1 MAAATLRLVLITDS
15 APAPVSLPDRT
26 AELDRA
32 RERAIERA
40 LTADVVADL
49 REAVA
54 GLLARLAKH
63 PGDLQG
69 LLFDLGRKM
78 YVSGRMDQQA
88 DDDLARNQTAALLNT
103 TLARVVQLAEHRTGG
118 A

>member
-1 MAAATLRLVLITDS
+1 MAPATLHLMLVTDDT
-15 APAPVSLPDRT
+15 PAPVNLPDRT
-26 AELDRA
+26 AQLDRA

-40 LTADVVADL
+40 LTGDVVADL
-49 REAVA
+49 REAVDT
-54 GLLARLAKH
+54 LLTRLARH

-88 DDDLARNQTAALLNT
+88 DDNLARSQTAALLNS
-103 TLARVVQLAEHRTGG
+103 TLARVVQLAEHRPAG